1 MSYSAAIED
10 LKTLLGNRLSRSPSD
25 LELHGRSESHFPLA
39 APDAIAYVQSRE
51 EVVDLIKICAVHECP
66 VIGWGTGTSLEGHT
80 SALRGGVSVD
90 FSQMNRVLQ
99 INEDDMTATVEP
111 GLTRQA
117 LNEELRATGLFFP
130 VDPGANA
137 SLGGMASTGA
147 SGTTTVRYGNM
158 SANVLSLG
166 VVLADGRFI
175 ETGNHAPKTSSGY
188 DLTSLFI
195 GSEGTLG
202 LFTHL
207 TLRLHPQ
214 PEAISAGIVAFSDM
228 DNAVKAVTQ
237 TIQLGLPMARIE
249 FVDTATAKAFN
260 EYADAAMPHMPH
272 LLFEL
277 HGSEDGV
284 AQGEGLFEEICS
296 ELGGQNYRCSTKTE
310 ERTALWAMRHNAYYA
325 VLASKPGARALVTD
339 ICVPI
344 SKLGEAVLETATD
357 IKQSR
362 IDGPILGHVGDG
374 NFHAILLVDPD
385 SSSDMEEALRLSDRM
400 VERALAHGG
409 TSTGEHGVGMGKL
422 KFMEK
427 EHGLGWDV
435 MGEIKRSLDPS
446 NIMNP
451 GKLVRQN

>member
-1 MSYSAAIED
+1 M
-10 LKTLLGNRLSRSPSD
+10 SRSPSD
-25 LELHGRSESHFPLA
+25 LELHGRSESYFPLA